1 MLVDIWRQSTRLLVM
16 STLTQHVK
24 AAVKL
29 HGSQAKLAAAMGCTQ
44 QQISYLLKAKSI
56 SAEMAIALDRATEGK
71 VSRFD
76 LRPDLAEAFA
86 KEGEAA

>member
-1 MLVDIWRQSTRLLVM
+1 M
-16 STLTQHVK
+16 STLTEQIE

-44 QQISYLLKAKSI
+44 QQISYLLKAKTI
-56 SAEMAIALDRATEGK
+56 SAEMAIAIDRATDGT
-71 VSRFD
+71 VSRFE